1 MSVILSCEN
10 VVKRFTLK
18 PVLEGV
24 TCYIEENARIGIVGI
39 NGTGKSTFLKIAAG
53 IEEMDEGTIQR
64 RSGLTIACLP
74 QMPDYREHRTAWEQ
88 VLLDAPKNA
97 GAIEMYEAVS
107 ALMQMGI
114 RDAEAD
120 VAAMSGGQKKRVAM
134 AAALIRPVDLL
145 ILDEPTN
152 HLDAATVQMLE
163 ERLSGIRGAL
173 LMVTHD
179 RYFLDRICTSIYE
192 LDKGRL
198 FIHEGSYSVYLE
210 EKAARLENEN
220 AQARKRSAIL
230 RKELAWIRRGA
241 QARSTKQKARIERFE
256 TLSAMRGPQQDAQL
270 TLESAGRR
278 LGRKI
283 IECEGIS
290 LTLGGR
296 RLFDDFTYTVL
307 RDERMAIV
315 GPNGCGKTSLL
326 SVLTGERSPDTGTV
340 TIGDTVKIGYFRQE
354 FPEIPE
360 NVRVI
365 DYLRDIAEYV
375 ETKDGRLSAS
385 QMLERFLFPMDVQL
399 TPVSRLS
406 GGERRRLYLCGI
418 LMEAPN
424 VLVLDEPTNDLDIST
439 LEILE
444 NYLEDFEGAVLT
456 VSHDRYFVDR
466 VTNRLFAFEDG
477 QIVQYACSFS
487 DYLLAMEQATEEKKK
502 PAENENEQGRRK
514 REHQRE
520 LRMTFR
526 EAQDYREIDGRLAAL
541 NARLEELDREMADHA
556 SDYVRLTELTAEKE
570 KVSAELEAAE
580 ERWLYLTDLAE
591 RIENS
596 KAKA

>member
-1 MSVILSCEN
+1 MSVILACEK

-24 TCYIEENARIGIVGI
+24 TCYIEDNARIGIVGI

-53 IEEMDEGTIQR
+53 IEEMDEGTVQR
-64 RSGLTIACLP
+64 RSGLSVAFLP
-74 QMPDYREHRTAWEQ
+74 QMPDYREHRPAWEQ

-97 GAIEMYEAVS
+97 GTIEMYEAVS

-114 RDAEAD
+114 TDADMD
-120 VAAMSGGQKKRVAM
+120 VAVMSGGQKKRVAM

-152 HLDAATVQMLE
+152 HLDAATVQQLE
-163 ERLSGIRGAL
+163 ERLSGVRGAI

-179 RYFLDRICTSIYE
+179 RYFLDRICTVIYE
-192 LDKGRL
+192 LDKGQL
-198 FIHEGSYSVYLE
+198 YIHEGNYSVYLE

-230 RKELAWIRRGA
+230 RRELAWIRRGA

-256 TLSAMRGPQQDAQL
+256 TLSAMRSLQRDVQL

-290 LTLGGR
+290 LSLGGHK
-296 RLFDDFTYTVL
+296 LFDDFTYTVL
-307 RDERMAIV
+307 RDERMAVV

-326 SVLTGERSPDTGTV
+326 SVLTGERPPDAGTV
-340 TIGDTVKIGYFRQE
+340 TIGDTVRIGYFRQE
-354 FPEIPE
+354 FPEIPG

-375 ETKDGRLSAS
+375 ETRDGRLSAS
-385 QMLERFLFPMDVQL
+385 QMLERFLFPIDVQL

-424 VLVLDEPTNDLDIST
+424 VLILDEPTNDLDIST
-439 LEILE
+439 LEVLE
-444 NYLEDFEGAVLT
+444 NYLEDFEGAVLI

-466 VTNRLFAFEDG
+466 VTNRLFVFEDG
-477 QIVQYACSFS
+477 QIVQYVCSFS
-487 DYLLAMEQATEEKKK
+487 DYLEASLQTAEEKKK
-502 PAENENEQGRRK
+502 NADAGEAPVRRK

-541 NARLEELDREMADHA
+541 NSRLEELDREILANA
-556 SDYVRLTELTAEKE
+556 TDYVRLTELAKEKE
-570 KVSAELEAAE
+570 KTAAELEAAE

-591 RIENS
+591 RIEN
-596 KAKA
+596 AGGTV

>member
-1 MSVILSCEN
+1 
-10 VVKRFTLK
+10 
-18 PVLEGV
+18 
-24 TCYIEENARIGIVGI
+24 
-39 NGTGKSTFLKIAAG
+39 
-53 IEEMDEGTIQR
+53 
-64 RSGLTIACLP
+64 
-74 QMPDYREHRTAWEQ
+74 
-88 VLLDAPKNA
+88 
-97 GAIEMYEAVS
+97 
-107 ALMQMGI
+107 
-114 RDAEAD
+114 
-120 VAAMSGGQKKRVAM
+120 
-134 AAALIRPVDLL
+134 
-145 ILDEPTN
+145 
-152 HLDAATVQMLE
+152 
-163 ERLSGIRGAL
+163 
-173 LMVTHD
+173 
-179 RYFLDRICTSIYE
+179 
-192 LDKGRL
+192 
-198 FIHEGSYSVYLE
+198 
-210 EKAARLENEN
+210 
-220 AQARKRSAIL
+220 
-230 RKELAWIRRGA
+230 
-241 QARSTKQKARIERFE
+241 
-256 TLSAMRGPQQDAQL
+256 
-270 TLESAGRR
+270 
-278 LGRKI
+278 
-283 IECEGIS
+283 
-290 LTLGGR
+290 
-296 RLFDDFTYTVL
+296 
-307 RDERMAIV
+307 MAIV

-326 SVLTGERSPDTGTV
+326 SVLTGERAPDTGTV

-487 DYLLAMEQATEEKKK
+487 DYLLAMEQAAEEKKK